1 MLEWLFQTSL
11 WWIKQHHT
19 WGQGQAWWT
28 TRVVNSPG
36 WTLHLHLSRR
46 LTYGRLGRASEL
58 KKKTKKAL
66 DRKCFTQFLIIF
78 WKKTKIAKKNNKNP
92 KKIMFLTF
100 LRHLQL
106 LFRTR
111 TVVRV
116 LFKSMLKLL
125 FFKKFKIQKI
135 RKIKICK
142 EPNMKRKK
150 LRDQFVF

>member
-1 MLEWLFQTSL
+1 
-11 WWIKQHHT
+11 
-19 WGQGQAWWT
+19 
-28 TRVVNSPG
+28 
-36 WTLHLHLSRR
+36 LHLHLSRG

-66 DRKCFTQFLIIF
+66 DRKYFTQFLIIF

-100 LRHLQL
+100 LRHLQR
-106 LFRTR
+106 LFRTC